1 MASTEPQL
9 RRQARYR
16 QTAKGMAARDRYNR
30 GPARRAALARYRA
43 SVKGRQRTAGVNAR
57 RIFAGSTYLGK
68 AQSVTQAKA
77 ITAYARERLNEFVT
91 RQQAR
96 AQAQGA
102 A

>member
-1 MASTEPQL
+1 MAATDPKAKY
-9 RRQARYR
+9 RRS
-16 QTAKGMAARDRYNR
+16 AKGKVTRDRYNHS
-30 GPARRAALARYRA
+30 PARRAAQARYRA
-43 SVKGRQRTAGVNAR
+43 SVKGQQRDADANAR